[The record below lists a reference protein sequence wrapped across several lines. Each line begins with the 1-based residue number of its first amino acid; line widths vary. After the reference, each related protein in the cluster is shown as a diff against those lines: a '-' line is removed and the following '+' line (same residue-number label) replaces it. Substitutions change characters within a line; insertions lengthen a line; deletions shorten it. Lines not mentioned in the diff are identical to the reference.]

1 MSSNDSDVT
10 GVSGLKIGG
19 GIILLILSLSILF
32 YFLLNRDRIAQEK
45 KAAGFADKP
54 SPTAPTP
61 TPAPQNEFRFVLRP
75 GQSSDPIET
84 RGEYVSTE
92 WTKGIP
98 TTVTVIY
105 DNGDCKRFHVTN
117 RDHVDIPIRDWQYI
131 KQLIYCRS
139 GIPPRDSPYSV
150 ANWTNAPVEY
160 RVRLL

>member
-1 MSSNDSDVT
+1 MNPLKLISGFFALVFAITLIVT
-10 GVSGLKIGG
+10 VVIWGLRLKNNPETKENQVTE
-19 GIILLILSLSILF
+19 SV
-32 YFLLNRDRIAQEK
+32 
-45 KAAGFADKP
+45 P
-54 SPTAPTP
+54 APTP
-61 TPAPQNEFRFVLRP
+61 TPQNEFRFVLRP

-92 WTKGIP
+92 WNKGIP